1 MCKKDSN
8 QSSPQVRVVYSTGHI
23 ALSSLMPELAV
34 LEFYVFRSEGDIS
47 VMWYVIWTTTGC
59 EQKLGLW
66 IKDYVPADYYDDCF
80 VPLIDQNKKI
90 NGVWKTVH
98 KTLFPG
104 YLFVN
109 TDDERIEAFAERI
122 RHSDQFAVVLSTD
135 ERFAPVND
143 EEVFLIENA
152 YANNGVL
159 GSSIGIIEGEHIKIL
174 SGPLIGKEGLIKS
187 INRHKRTAIIEL
199 SMFGRVSKI
208 KIGLEIISKL

>member
-1 MCKKDSN
+1 
-8 QSSPQVRVVYSTGHI
+8 
-23 ALSSLMPELAV
+23 
-34 LEFYVFRSEGDIS
+34 
-47 VMWYVIWTTTGC
+47 MWYVIWTTTGC
-59 EQKLGLW
+59 EQKLGIW
-66 IKDYVPADYYDDCF
+66 IKDYVPADCYDDCF

-122 RHSDQFAVVLSTD
+122 RHSDQFAVVLSAD

-159 GSSIGIIEGEHIKIL
+159 GPSIGIIEGERIKIL

-208 KIGLEIISKL
+208 KIGLEIVSKL

>member
-1 MCKKDSN
+1 
-8 QSSPQVRVVYSTGHI
+8 
-23 ALSSLMPELAV
+23 
-34 LEFYVFRSEGDIS
+34 
-47 VMWYVIWTTTGC
+47 MWYVIWTTTGS
-59 EQKLGLW
+59 ELKLSIW
-66 IKDYVPADYYDDCF
+66 IKDYVPSEYYDDCF
-80 VPLIDQNKKI
+80 VPQIDQNRKV

-109 TDDERIEAFAERI
+109 TDEGRIEAFAERI

-135 ERFAPVND
+135 DKFTPVSD

-159 GSSIGIIEGEHIKIL
+159 GSSIGIIEGDKVKIL

-187 INRHKRTAIIEL
+187 INRHKRTAIMEL
-199 SMFGRVSKI
+199 NMFGRTSDI
-208 KIGLEIISKL
+208 KIGLEIISKN